1 MSAFMLRGGRKR
13 TLLLTEKE
21 VGLGGTVHASVHV
34 KGGEKN
40 DGAVVVHEEEV
51 GGFLHVSV
59 HVKGVRKRVPLLSM
73 VEKSWM
79 DLSAS
84 VFLFLLLLF
93 FVCFFE

>member
-21 VGLGGTVHASVHV
+21 VGLGGTVHASVLV

-73 VEKSWM
+73 VEKTWI

-84 VFLFLLLLF
+84 VF
-93 FVCFFE
+93 FVVVYVVF